1 MQERALGQRTSL
13 GGLRRGDLIFWKGH
27 VAIALDAATII
38 HANAHHML
46 VAIEPAVEAIAR
58 IKQSGSD
65 VTSVKR
71 LT

>member
-1 MQERALGQRTSL
+1 
-13 GGLRRGDLIFWKGH
+13 
-27 VAIALDAATII
+27 
-38 HANAHHML
+38 ML
-46 VAIEPAVEAIAR
+46 VAAEPVTEAVTR